1 MAYSVE
7 HEHDTT
13 EIVVLDDTGS
23 DMDLNV
29 LWHEGLVHFKQVNPD
44 TDEVDL
50 ITITETMF
58 KQLYKAYGKPEGF
71 YR

>member
-1 MAYSVE
+1 MSYSVE
-7 HEHDTT
+7 FVDDEM

-29 LWHEGLVHFKQVNPD
+29 LWHDGLVHFRQIHPE
-44 TDEVDL
+44 TDKVDL

-58 KQLYKAYGKPEGF
+58 KELYKAYGKPEGF

>member
-1 MAYSVE
+1 MSYSVE
-7 HEHDTT
+7 FVDDEM

-29 LWHEGLVHFKQVNPD
+29 LWHDGLVHFKQVNPD

-50 ITITETMF
+50 ITVTETMF
-58 KQLYKAYGKPEGF
+58 KQLYIAYGKPEGF

>member
-1 MAYSVE
+1 
-7 HEHDTT
+7 
-13 EIVVLDDTGS
+13 
-23 DMDLNV
+23 MDLNV